1 MKCLISI
8 TKLPNKILKYFIL
21 LFVIKIVIFF
31 IRKEIHNLNEN
42 HKLHF
47 FTYFIFMYLGECLSI
62 FYFIYR
68 YNMTKKK
75 KNEKDEIIESDDE
88 NSENKTVEKKD
99 EISFIFY
106 LNTNKYNYNNFSS
119 FFPFN
124 SKEYKNI
131 FIIFSISLCD
141 FIASKFLYKYSFD
154 FYGVSGITGL
164 LLFKFL
170 FKYQIYNHHILSII
184 ILVISSLFQIN
195 ISIFLAQTNSED
207 EINPALKT
215 FFEIIFN
222 ICNGFFLILTK
233 YLIDIKHIESL
244 IVLFLQGIF
253 GLIITILYYLLF
265 KFNEFISNWKE
276 FFSLNLEYYLF
287 IFFFLIC
294 VSVYNISIVLLVENS
309 PSIYCLFIYTMAV
322 YFSNFIKI
330 DIKKFLKGFLVI
342 TFILN
347 IIDIFAMLIFVEFF
361 VLNFCGLN
369 YNCRVSIQK
378 RELEEKKI
386 YENEEDMEN
395 NMLFQEDNKY

>member
-21 LFVIKIVIFF
+21 LFGIKIVIFF

-47 FTYFIFMYLGECLSI
+47 FTFFIFMYLGECLSI

-75 KNEKDEIIESDDE
+75 KNEKDEIVESDDE

-141 FIASKFLYKYSFD
+141 FITTNFLYKYSVD
-154 FYGVSGITGL
+154 FYGVSGLTGL

-184 ILVISSLFQIN
+184 ILVISSLFQII
-195 ISIFLAQTNSED
+195 ISIFLDQTNSED
-207 EINPALKT
+207 KINPALKT
-215 FFEIIFN
+215 FFEILFN
-222 ICNGFFLILTK
+222 ISIGTLLILTK

-244 IVLFLQGIF
+244 IVLFLQGFF
-253 GLIITILYYLLF
+253 GLTITILYYLIF
-265 KFNEFISNWKE
+265 KDFISNCKE
-276 FFSLNLEYYLF
+276 FFSLSLEYYLF
-287 IFFFLIC
+287 IFLFLLLE
-294 VSVYNISIVLLVENS
+294 SVYNIFIVLLVENS
-309 PSIYCLFIYTMAV
+309 PSIYSLFIFTMAV

-330 DIKKFLKGFLVI
+330 GIKKFLKGFLI
-342 TFILN
+342 ISFILN
-347 IIDIFAMLIFVEFF
+347 IINIFAMLIFVEFF

-369 YNCRVSIQK
+369 YNCRVSIRK

-386 YENEEDMEN
+386 YENEEDMKN